1 MVRPKKSPALVR
13 NNLLPVRLSDVELEM
28 FRSRAEDLGIPI
40 AELMRRNGLMRPI
53 PKRLSRITIQTY
65 RELSRVGTNINQ
77 LSKAINTAL
86 KSGQQIQ
93 IDQEELV
100 SLAAAID
107 RCQRELVSL
116 AAAIDR
122 CQRELVF
129 GIPDEEEDELF
140 LEDEEVDDL
149 EDEANDSEN

>member
-1 MVRPKKSPALVR
+1 MARPKKSPVLVR

-28 FRSRAEDLGIPI
+28 FRSRAEDLGISI

-53 PKRLSRITIQTY
+53 PKRLSRVTIQTY
-65 RELSRVGTNINQ
+65 RELTRVGTNINQ

-93 IDQEELV
+93 IDPEELV

-107 RCQRELVSL
+107 HCQRELL
-116 AAAIDR
+116 
-122 CQRELVF
+122 F
-129 GIPDEEEDELF
+129 GIPEEEDEF
-140 LEDEEVDDL
+140 FSEDEEGDYL
-149 EDEANDSEN
+149 ENEADDSEN

>member
-1 MVRPKKSPALVR
+1 MARPKKSPVLVR

-28 FRSRAEDLGIPI
+28 FRSRAEDLGISI

-93 IDQEELV
+93 IDPEELV
-100 SLAAAID
+100 SLAAAINH
-107 RCQRELVSL
+107 
-116 AAAIDR
+116 

-129 GIPDEEEDELF
+129 GIPEEEDEF
-140 LEDEEVDDL
+140 FSEDEEGDYL
-149 EDEANDSEN
+149 ENEADDSEN

>member
-1 MVRPKKSPALVR
+1 MARPKKSPALVR

-93 IDQEELV
+93 IDPEALV
-100 SLAAAID
+100 NLAAAID
-107 RCQRELVSL
+107 H
-116 AAAIDR
+116 

-129 GIPDEEEDELF
+129 GIPEEEDEF
-140 LEDEEVDDL
+140 FSEDEEGDYL
-149 EDEANDSEN
+149 ENEADDSEN

>member
-53 PKRLSRITIQTY
+53 PKRLSRVTIQTY
-65 RELSRVGTNINQ
+65 RELTRVGTNINQ

-93 IDQEELV
+93 IDQE
-100 SLAAAID
+100 
-107 RCQRELVSL
+107 ELVSL

>member
-1 MVRPKKSPALVR
+1 MARPKKSPALVR

-28 FRSRAEDLGIPI
+28 FRSRAEDLGISI

-93 IDQEELV
+93 IDPEALV
-100 SLAAAID
+100 NLAAAID
-107 RCQRELVSL
+107 H
-116 AAAIDR
+116 

-129 GIPDEEEDELF
+129 GIPEEEDEF
-140 LEDEEVDDL
+140 FSEDEEGDYL
-149 EDEANDSEN
+149 ENEADDSEN